1 MICRWSLDSVLLV
14 ALRVCVVFPWVQ
26 CTIHYQKKKNATYS
40 YIFCSRVCKICGYS
54 HLIASF
60 ETNTAKAIYL

>member
-14 ALRVCVVFPWVQ
+14 ALFFRGSNAPF
-26 CTIHYQKKKNATYS
+26 TTKKKNATYS